1 MSTALVAAST
11 SRSVP
16 GDSEAKL
23 TTSWVERVEV
33 VELVEEVSP
42 PLLGFRLRS
51 PVLMLFNVQAALI
64 KETLP
69 ELLEWSAVD
78 DK

>member
-1 MSTALVAAST
+1 MSTALVVAST

-16 GDSEAKL
+16 GDKDAKL

-51 PVLMLFNVQAALI
+51 PVLMIFKQ
-64 KETLP
+64 P
-69 ELLEWSAVD
+69 
-78 DK
+78 